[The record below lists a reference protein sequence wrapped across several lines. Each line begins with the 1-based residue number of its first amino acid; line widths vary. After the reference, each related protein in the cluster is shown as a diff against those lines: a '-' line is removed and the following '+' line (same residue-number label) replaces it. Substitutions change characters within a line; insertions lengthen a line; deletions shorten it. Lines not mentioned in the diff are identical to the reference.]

1 MLECSEEWEESEGR
15 SYQNY
20 TYYVG
25 DEPRCERVPKVNQS
39 MLDGDRTT
47 SLIGEPGQKAD
58 VARKSQTR
66 SRITEERQTFE
77 QPSHQGQSLFVKTN
91 LFPSLAEI
99 RGEVPKKG
107 CTMDRRISIDEQDI
121 MPPPQSPSVRAK
133 SATPL
138 RSYAKSPAQPKSPSY
153 SNNPKSPSPFY
164 TPKSSASQLRSC
176 ANLLQQA
183 APAPSPPAWGPGT
196 SPGLS
201 SPVITPYHLFSPASQ
216 ECFGNQGRPKYQN
229 VLDYHPPPSV
239 GSVVDLD
246 QVAPTSPSQGEL
258 VDEEYEQLPTTIS
271 NLTQH
276 QAFSSSKATKETGR
290 PVSHTAIAET
300 PSGNK
305 QQDNEAIEARQE
317 SIFDEELAVS
327 VAEPAELSEHENSE
341 EPKGRSVIKPTAQIS
356 MRKGNQGC
364 NGAWRFTAQ
373 LPEELFTPKVRA

>member
-1 MLECSEEWEESEGR
+1 M
-15 SYQNY
+15 
-20 TYYVG
+20 
-25 DEPRCERVPKVNQS
+25 
-39 MLDGDRTT
+39 
-47 SLIGEPGQKAD
+47 
-58 VARKSQTR
+58 
-66 SRITEERQTFE
+66 
-77 QPSHQGQSLFVKTN
+77 
-91 LFPSLAEI
+91 
-99 RGEVPKKG
+99 
-107 CTMDRRISIDEQDI
+107 
-121 MPPPQSPSVRAK
+121 
-133 SATPL
+133 
-138 RSYAKSPAQPKSPSY
+138 
-153 SNNPKSPSPFY
+153 
-164 TPKSSASQLRSC
+164 
-176 ANLLQQA
+176 
-183 APAPSPPAWGPGT
+183 
-196 SPGLS
+196 
-201 SPVITPYHLFSPASQ
+201 
-216 ECFGNQGRPKYQN
+216 
-229 VLDYHPPPSV
+229 
-239 GSVVDLD
+239 VDLD